1 MEPQLRSLPRTRPRG
16 CLSGLWS
23 DYTREPLAKCLPVEH
38 VAPGCRRCNLL
49 CDVRTCPPCLLHGAH
64 MRSCLQKGCV
74 RLGKVIRPPGSIAT
88 CRLSRPEMPASG
100 PRPRAVPGQAG
111 CVCVAGRAGGVLALL
126 RLLAGV
132 DTHARAKRKFYVYD
146 PLCCAIWPA
155 ASLWGRRKHRADKA
169 AFFPADP
176 EATPCP
182 AAGGRACDC
191 ATEKQRMDF
200 SIRLAFPG
208 PWLLQ
213 GPFPESQYP
222 IPTHHFF
229 WIPESR
235 CQRTQSC
242 RVAVTLGRPL
252 FPTCRE
258 QP

>member
-1 MEPQLRSLPRTRPRG
+1 
-16 CLSGLWS
+16 
-23 DYTREPLAKCLPVEH
+23 
-38 VAPGCRRCNLL
+38 
-49 CDVRTCPPCLLHGAH
+49 

-88 CRLSRPEMPASG
+88 CRLSRPEMPTSG
-100 PRPRAVPGQAG
+100 PRPREVPGRAG
-111 CVCVAGRAGGVLALL
+111 CVCVQEERAGCWPSCACWPVWIHMPEPNGNSMCMIHCAVLSGLL
-126 RLLAGV
+126 LPPGAAESTVLIRLHSSQL
-132 DTHARAKRKFYVYD
+132 TQKPPPF
-146 PLCCAIWPA
+146 
-155 ASLWGRRKHRADKA
+155 
-169 AFFPADP
+169 
-176 EATPCP
+176 P
-182 AAGGRACDC
+182 AAGGRARDW

-200 SIRLAFPG
+200 SIRLALPG

-235 CQRTQSC
+235 CQRTHSH
-242 RVAVTLGRPL
+242 RAAVTLGRPL